1 MVWAA
6 SAAAVAI
13 ATVAVTVGAE
23 PAQAMAGGTP
33 VEARAE
39 APWMATLALRG
50 SPPLARRASCGGA
63 LVAPDTVVTAA
74 HCLAGVPV
82 SVLVRIAEYHIGART
97 LDRDPGQVAGIAAV
111 AIDPQ
116 YRVLPSP
123 AAPTDPTADSAAYD
137 VAVVTLDRPVYGIP
151 ALPIATRLPGPGAI
165 AVLYGHGI
173 TSPTS
178 GVSDRL
184 ERGVYVLAW
193 TAGCAKA
200 TPAQVDP
207 TSMFCGQGLS
217 TEACEGDSGG
227 PLVSV
232 LGGRR
237 FLIGIFSFGM
247 ETAGK
252 PCGTPGPNFFTNAAV
267 VRPWIEQQL
276 REPSLHSS
284 QYPAGP
290 ALPVS

>member
-23 PAQAMAGGTP
+23 PAQAMTGGTP
-33 VEARAE
+33 VQARSE

-50 SPPLARRASCGGA
+50 SQPLAQRASCGGA
-63 LVAPDTVVTAA
+63 LVAPSTVVTAA
-74 HCLAGVPV
+74 HCVAGIPV
-82 SVLVRIAEYHIGART
+82 STLARIAEYHIGART

-116 YRVLPSP
+116 FRVLPSP
-123 AAPTDPTADSAAYD
+123 AAPTDPTADSATYD

-151 ALPIATRLPGPGAI
+151 PLPIATWLPDQGTL

-178 GVSDRL
+178 GVSDSLR
-184 ERGVYVLAW
+184 RGVYALAA
-193 TAGCAKA
+193 TAVCAQA

-207 TSMFCGQGLS
+207 TSMFCGQGLPA
-217 TEACEGDSGG
+217 EACEGDSGG
-227 PLVSV
+227 PLVGVIGS
-232 LGGRR
+232 RR

-252 PCGTPGPNFFTNAAV
+252 PCGASGPNFFTNAAV

-276 REPSLHSS
+276 PAVPLH
-284 QYPAGP
+284 
-290 ALPVS
+290 